1 MPYAKRASLALIL
14 SMMPL
19 NACAKAHSD
28 ALCLTVP
35 HYSAAEQAVVADEIA
50 QLGAQSRTGVFIADY
65 GRLRDEARV
74 LCR

>member
-1 MPYAKRASLALIL
+1 MPYARRASLALIL

-19 NACAKAHSD
+19 NACAKAPSEV
-28 ALCLTVP
+28 LCLTVP
-35 HYSAAEQAVVADEIA
+35 HYSAAEQAAVADELTL
-50 QLGAQSRTGVFIADY
+50 LGAQSKTGVFIADY